1 MIQKKAQMA
10 GQIFMYILAIIV
22 FSMTLLYGY
31 KAINYFNERSSE
43 ISYLQLESDIKNEVE
58 KVQGDT
64 KGTIKKKVLTIPGSY
79 DHVCFVESYPTFPP
93 ASSPPGVVAT
103 QYTLINNHINAPI
116 SATDKNMFLAPPG
129 DMSFYIGDIKV
140 EEEAAQEECVEVING
155 KVTLKLESMGNHVWV
170 SGWE

>member
-1 MIQKKAQMA
+1 MKNKQAQMV

-79 DHVCFVESYPTFPP
+79 DRVCFVESFPSFP
-93 ASSPPGVVAT
+93 SSIST
-103 QYTLINNHINAPI
+103 QYPLVNDHIA
-116 SATDKNMFLAPPG
+116 SEADDKNMFLAPPG
-129 DMSFYIGDIKV
+129 DVSFNIGDIKV
-140 EEEAAQEECVEVING
+140 EEGVNKTVCVTIING

>member
-79 DHVCFVESYPTFPP
+79 DHVCFVKSFPSWAENITTP
-93 ASSPPGVVAT
+93 
-103 QYTLINNHINAPI
+103 YDLINYHINNGAE
-116 SATDKNMFLAPPG
+116 DKNMFLAPPG

-140 EEEAAQEECVEVING
+140 DDVGYQEECVNITNG
-155 KVTLKLESMGNHVWV
+155 KVTLRLESMGNHVWV

>member
-79 DHVCFVESYPTFPP
+79 DHVCFVKSFPSWAENITTP
-93 ASSPPGVVAT
+93 
-103 QYTLINNHINAPI
+103 YDLINYHINNGAE
-116 SATDKNMFLAPPG
+116 DKNMFLAPPG

>member
-1 MIQKKAQMA
+1 MKNKQAQMA

-43 ISYLQLESDIKNEVE
+43 ISYLQLESDIKNEIE

-79 DHVCFVESYPTFPP
+79 DHVCFVESYPKFPET
-93 ASSPPGVVAT
+93 PPISTG
-103 QYTLINNHINAPI
+103 YDLIDAHINPPI
-116 SATDKNMFLAPPG
+116 SAEDKNMFLAPPG
-129 DMSFYIGDIKV
+129 DVSFDIGDIKV
-140 EEEAAQEECVEVING
+140 DDVGDQEECVNITNG